1 MKNIVITGASKGIG
15 AAIAWKFAAAGFDI
29 ALCARTFADL
39 ETLRNDILQ
48 KYPTIRVFIKAVN
61 VAEKAQIQAFGDDVL
76 AAFGSIGILVNNAGV
91 FLPGAITKEEEDTL
105 LQLINTNLYSAYYL
119 TRKVLPTMLA
129 QNDGYIFNMCSIASK
144 TAYPTG
150 GSYSVSKF
158 ALLGFNKA
166 LREEL
171 KTTQIRVTALLPGA
185 VRTPAW
191 GDIDLPDSRF
201 IQATDIADAVWSCYN
216 MTAGAVVEELVV
228 RPQAGDI

>member
-1 MKNIVITGASKGIG
+1 MKNIIITGASKGIG
-15 AAIAWKFAAAGFDI
+15 AAIAWKFAEAGFDI
-29 ALCARTFADL
+29 ALCARTLADL

-48 KYPTIRVFIKAVN
+48 KYPTIRVFIQAAN
-61 VAEKAQIQAFGDDVL
+61 VAEKAQIQAFGDAVL
-76 AAFGSIGILVNNAGV
+76 AEFGSIGVLVNNAGV

-105 LQLINTNLYSAYYL
+105 LQLMNTNLYSAYYL
-119 TRKVLPTMLA
+119 TRKILPTMLA

-144 TAYPTG
+144 VAYPTG

-171 KTTQIRVTALLPGA
+171 KTTKIRVTAILPGA

-201 IQATDIADAVWSCYN
+201 IQASDIADAVWSCYN
-216 MTAGAVVEELVV
+216 MTAGAVVEELLV